1 MGGERAK
8 PDAVR
13 WNAEHDARM
22 ASMRVVWLVACPAL
36 APGVC
41 AFSWRGQEAKSGQK
55 SSQEQNQNE
64 EGTKS
69 RGCSKVCHRQPV
81 DGEAD
86 RTDLGLELHV
96 GTLGRSV
103 RAARGRAGLPHLVR
117 VKG

>member
-22 ASMRVVWLVACPAL
+22 ASMRVVWLVACPASG
-36 APGVC
+36 AFARSVGV
-41 AFSWRGQEAKSGQK
+41 GEEAKSGQK
-55 SSQEQNQNE
+55 TLRK